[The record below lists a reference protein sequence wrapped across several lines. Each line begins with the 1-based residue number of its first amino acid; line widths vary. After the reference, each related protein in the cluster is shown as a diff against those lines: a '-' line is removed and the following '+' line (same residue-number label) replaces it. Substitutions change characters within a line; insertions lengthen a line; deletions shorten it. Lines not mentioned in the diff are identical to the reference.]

1 MAWQR
6 KIPFGYQ
13 MTGGELKCCP
23 AEQKTVIDIFHL
35 YAEGLAYS
43 GIAQEMMRRGIGYH
57 KHTPVWNKNMVKRIL
72 ENEVYLGEKGYPQIV
87 SQESYLTVQLMK
99 GNKIVFNP
107 SPDYI
112 QPIRSKSVCGV
123 CGGRM
128 LRDTRCAGKPRWYCE
143 NEGCSN
149 RHYIEDANTHAAIT
163 SLLGQVLQ
171 NPSLLDCPKPQR
183 NDEITLEAARIQSEV
198 IRELNKVQPSPD
210 YTKTLILARAA
221 EQYAALPDYTA
232 YHRAAQLKERIL
244 SAPTDKTLQDELL
257 TDMTETI
264 EWSATGS
271 LALRLTNGT
280 LLTADRK
287 EG

>member
-13 MTGGELKCCP
+13 MKGGELERCP
-23 AEQKTVIDIFHL
+23 AEEQAVIAIFQL
-35 YAEGLAYS
+35 YAQGLAYS
-43 GIAQEMMRRGIGYH
+43 SIAQEMMRQGIPYH
-57 KHTPVWNKNMVKRIL
+57 KHTPMWNKNMVKRIL

-99 GNKIVFNP
+99 GSKTVFNP

-112 QPIRSKSVCGV
+112 QPIRAKSVCGV

-128 LRDTRCAGKPRWYCE
+128 LRDTRSNGKPRCYCE

-149 RHYIEDANTHAAIT
+149 RHYIEDANTHAALT
-163 SLLGQVLQ
+163 TLLGQAMQ
-171 NPSLLDCPKPQR
+171 APCLLDCPKPQH
-183 NDEITLEAARIQSEV
+183 NAEITLEAARIQSEV
-198 IRELNKVQPSPD
+198 IRELNKAQPSPE

-232 YHRAAQLKERIL
+232 HHRAAYLKERIENN
-244 SAPTDKTLQDELL
+244 PTDKALQDEILA
-257 TDMTETI
+257 DMTDAIIWT
-264 EWSATGS
+264 ATGALS
-271 LALRLTNGT
+271 LRLLNGT
-280 LLTADRK
+280 VLTTDRK
-287 EG
+287 ED